1 MLEYREDPDN
11 GIVEITIDAKITQ
24 EDFDRV
30 AGQMEAFINA
40 HGKIKILEEI
50 RQFSGC
56 DASVLWEGTK
66 FDMKHL
72 KDYSHCAVVSD
83 KGWVGPIAKA
93 AGAMISC
100 KVRVFPLDQIDEARR
115 WLKSPDAQDA

>member
-1 MLEYREDPDN
+1 MLGYRENPEH
-11 GIVEITIDAKITQ
+11 GIVEITIDTKITQ

-30 AGQMEAFINA
+30 ARQMEAFIEA
-40 HGKIKILEEI
+40 HGKVKILEEI
-50 RQFSGC
+50 RHLSGF
-56 DASVLWEGTK
+56 DASVLWSGLK

-83 KGWVGPIAKA
+83 KGWVGPVAKA

-100 KVRVFPLDQIDEARR
+100 KVRVFPLDQIEQARQ
-115 WLKSPDAQDA
+115 WLRSPDTPEP